1 METSLVEPV
10 FLPRTRLAVELLAD
24 ELIDDEMIDDESDG
38 KVRGIMT
45 LILGRKLGMTQL
57 FAEDGTV
64 TGVTVVAAG
73 PCVVTQVR
81 TQAKEGY
88 DAVQLGFEDI
98 TDKRT
103 AKPQLGQFRKINVA
117 PKRFLREER
126 LTKPAT
132 NSVGDVVRC
141 DVFKVGDKVDV
152 IGTMKGRGF
161 AGTIK
166 RHNFNR
172 GPETHGCMNVR
183 DPGSMAS
190 KRIGKVIKGKK
201 LGGHY
206 GDSRETSKN
215 LVVMRIDT
223 ERNLLFL
230 KGSVAGPNSG
240 FVQVAS
246 ARTPP
251 RKKDP
256 PQAAKVAAGKGGAKA
271 APKAAEQKK

>member
-1 METSLVEPV
+1 
-10 FLPRTRLAVELLAD
+10 
-24 ELIDDEMIDDESDG
+24 
-38 KVRGIMT
+38 MT

-73 PCVVTQVR
+73 PCVVTQIR
-81 TQAKEGY
+81 TKDKEGY
-88 DAVQLGFEDI
+88 DALQIGYEDI
-98 TDKRT
+98 PDKR
-103 AKPQLGQFRKINVA
+103 ARKPELGHFRKLSVA

-126 LTKPAT
+126 LKAAAT
-132 NSVGDVVRC
+132 QKVGDTITC
-141 DVFKVGDKVDV
+141 EAFKIGDKVDV

-166 RHNFNR
+166 RHGFQR

-183 DPGSMAS
+183 DPGSLAS
-190 KRIGKVIKGKK
+190 KRIGKVVKGKR

-215 LVVMRIDT
+215 LVVMRVDAT
-223 ERNLLFL
+223 RNLLFL
-230 KGSVAGPNSG
+230 KGSVAGPNNG
-240 FVQVAS
+240 FVQVQS

-251 RKKDP
+251 RPRIAQQVSKA
-256 PQAAKVAAGKGGAKA
+256 AAKGAAAAK
-271 APKAAEQKK
+271 PAEKKK

>member
-1 METSLVEPV
+1 
-10 FLPRTRLAVELLAD
+10 
-24 ELIDDEMIDDESDG
+24 
-38 KVRGIMT
+38 MT

-73 PCVVTQVR
+73 PCVITQVR
-81 TQAKEGY
+81 SKDKEGY
-88 DAVQLGFEDI
+88 DALQIGYEDI
-98 TDKRT
+98 PDKRT
-103 AKPQLGQFRKINVA
+103 RKPELGHFRKLSIA

-126 LTKPAT
+126 LKSAAT
-132 NSVGDVVRC
+132 A
-141 DVFKVGDKVDV
+141 KVGDTIRCDAFKIGEKVDV

-166 RHNFNR
+166 RHGFQR

-183 DPGSMAS
+183 DPGSLAS
-190 KRIGKVIKGKK
+190 KRIGKVVKGKR

-206 GDSRETSKN
+206 GNTRETAKN

-230 KGSVAGPNSG
+230 KGSVAGPNNG
-240 FVQVAS
+240 FVQVCS

-251 RKKDP
+251 RP
-256 PQAAKVAAGKGGAKA
+256 RIPQDISKAAAKA
-271 APKAAEQKK
+271 APKAAEKKK